1 MDAVSTTDLVIGLVF
16 MLSAVGS
23 ILMGTLAWIGNK
35 MYDKLQVIE
44 QLFMSNLSD
53 ATNRF
58 ATVENRITRL
68 ETQVDDMKDR
78 CSLLHHTPTEYI
90 GTP

>member
-1 MDAVSTTDLVIGLVF
+1 MMDVVSTTDLVIGLVF
-16 MLSAVGS
+16 TLSAVGS
-23 ILMGTLAWIGNK
+23 VLMGTLAWIGNK

-68 ETQVDDMKDR
+68 ETQVDDMKL
-78 CSLLHHTPTEYI
+78 SLIHI
-90 GTP
+90 